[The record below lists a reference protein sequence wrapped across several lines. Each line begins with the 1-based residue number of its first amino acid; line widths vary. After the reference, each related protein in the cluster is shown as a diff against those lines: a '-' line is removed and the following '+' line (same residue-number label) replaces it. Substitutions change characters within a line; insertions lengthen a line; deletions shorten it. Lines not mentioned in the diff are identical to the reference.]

1 MGPCEP
7 WQQGSIEA
15 RPAAEAREGNREPIK
30 PMKKPRKQS
39 DEPES
44 WAVYLMRAK
53 GTYLGHVEAR
63 NEAEAIDKAVKVFSV
78 RESERCRLSVRR
90 E

>member
-1 MGPCEP
+1 
-7 WQQGSIEA
+7 
-15 RPAAEAREGNREPIK
+15 
-30 PMKKPRKQS
+30 MKKPRKQS
-39 DEPES
+39 DECTS

-63 NEAEAIDKAVKVFSV
+63 DEAEAIDKAIKVFGIRPEEQS
-78 RESERCRLSVRR
+78 RIIVRR

>member
-1 MGPCEP
+1 
-7 WQQGSIEA
+7 
-15 RPAAEAREGNREPIK
+15 
-30 PMKKPRKQS
+30 MKKPRKQS
-39 DEPES
+39 DEPEG

-63 NEAEAIDKAVKVFSV
+63 DQAEAIDKAVKVFGV
-78 RESERCRLSVRR
+78 RESERWRLSVRR